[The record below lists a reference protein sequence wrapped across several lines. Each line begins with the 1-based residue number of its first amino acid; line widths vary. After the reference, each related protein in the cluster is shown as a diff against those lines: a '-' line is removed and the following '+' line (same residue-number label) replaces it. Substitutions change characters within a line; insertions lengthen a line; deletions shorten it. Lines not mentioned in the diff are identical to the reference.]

1 MAELAQVGSVADFD
15 AARTADH
22 RPAGE
27 MMTVD
32 EIKKALQEPLFDSL
46 IVRHGFTSFLRDYD
60 VVAYIKEHQFLY
72 RFSHCT
78 SAWITTAVADRF
90 WQQSWDDIYTDY
102 ASWER
107 AGSPEGYLW
116 AVCYSAAY
124 PGAAYV
130 DNSELA
136 REWSLKRWQADA
148 RSSDRNEQPQHR
160 SNFSRP
166 ECTRIERKRRG
177 MGEGTRPFAAL
188 RMRRLGWGV

>member
-1 MAELAQVGSVADFD
+1 
-15 AARTADH
+15 
-22 RPAGE
+22 
-27 MMTVD
+27 MTVD

-136 REWSLKRWQADA
+136 REWSLKVGKPMH
-148 RSSDRNEQPQHR
+148 EV
-160 SNFSRP
+160 
-166 ECTRIERKRRG
+166 RIETNSHNIGLIFHDLSVRELKESDEEWVKEPVRS
-177 MGEGTRPFAAL
+177 L
-188 RMRRLGWGV
+188 R